1 MLLDNP
7 QFAFAS
13 LQVILILN
21 NCDSQV
27 YYLLENCGVQGVA
40 CHVLNFVF
48 TKKILYICSDFA
60 MAILTLTFFFPW
72 DTIAIQYNTIQY
84 NYLTQKINSQE
95 TLPFQY
101 DEESLRCCP
110 TQSCWRK
117 HHCDACPCLW
127 PVLASA
133 SLWILKYFFTDFTYP
148 WLFQA
153 VSDLLAWSFSNA
165 KWKPFLWSDRWTSK
179 VSIPISVTDISKIH

>member
-1 MLLDNP
+1 
-7 QFAFAS
+7 
-13 LQVILILN
+13 
-21 NCDSQV
+21 
-27 YYLLENCGVQGVA
+27 
-40 CHVLNFVF
+40 
-48 TKKILYICSDFA
+48 
-60 MAILTLTFFFPW
+60 MAILTLTFFFSW
-72 DTIAIQYNTIQY
+72 DTIANSII
-84 NYLTQKINSQE
+84 YLTQKINSQE

-117 HHCDACPCLW
+117 HHSDACPCLG

-153 VSDLLAWSFSNA
+153 VSYLLA
-165 KWKPFLWSDRWTSK
+165 
-179 VSIPISVTDISKIH
+179 